1 MLGSFSGRMHYF
13 NAFSLSV
20 NTQGGHDAGRE
31 AQGT

>member
-13 NAFSLSV
+13 NSFSLGV
-20 NTQGGHDAGRE
+20 NAQGGHDAGRE